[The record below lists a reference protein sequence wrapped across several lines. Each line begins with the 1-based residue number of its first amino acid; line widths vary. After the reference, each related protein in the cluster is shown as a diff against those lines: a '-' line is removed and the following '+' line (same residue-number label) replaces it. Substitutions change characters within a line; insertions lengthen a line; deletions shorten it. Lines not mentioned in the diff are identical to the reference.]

1 MSFVGS
7 DEPLNVSVETN
18 TADDGRA
25 SLNELRA
32 LVGKLEAS

>member
-18 TADDGRA
+18 TADDGGESLTSFAHWSA
-25 SLNELRA
+25 S
-32 LVGKLEAS
+32 